1 VDYFF
6 QSVLAAQRLL
16 LSFDADVWFIIWT
29 SLKITLTAI
38 ISSSVFAI
46 PLGVWLAL
54 QQFPGK
60 RLLHNILNALM
71 AIPTVMIGLILY
83 GLLSRKGPLGELGLL
98 YSPTA
103 IILGQIVLI
112 LPILLSVT
120 MSAVESG
127 DRQLVP
133 TLKSL
138 GATTTQQIWLVLT
151 ELKLLIMAGIVLA
164 FSRAIGEVGAAMMLG
179 GNIAGLS
186 RTMTTAIALETGKGE
201 FEMGLALGIMLLLI
215 AFLLNGILQLLQG
228 SRQ

>member
-1 VDYFF
+1 MDYFF
-6 QSVLAAQRLL
+6 QSVLAAHRLL

-83 GLLSRKGPLGELGLL
+83 GLLSRRGPLGELGLL

-103 IILGQIVLI
+103 IILGQIVLV
-112 LPILLSVT
+112 LPILLSIT

-151 ELKLLIMAGIVLA
+151 ELKLLIMAGVVLA

-201 FEMGLALGIMLLLI
+201 FEMGLALGVMLLLI
-215 AFLLNGILQLLQG
+215 AFLLNGLLQLLQG

>member
-1 VDYFF
+1 MDYFF

>member
-1 VDYFF
+1 MDYFF

-71 AIPTVMIGLILY
+71 AIPTVMIGLVLY

-151 ELKLLIMAGIVLA
+151 ELKLLIMTGIVLA

-228 SRQ
+228 LRQ